1 MYEAPIFFVLQAVH
15 NFNGTTEKEL
25 SLIFGDYVVVR
36 QVSALLTVSAVQ
48 VM

>member
-1 MYEAPIFFVLQAVH
+1 MFFVLQVMH

-25 SLIFGDYVVVR
+25 SLIVGDYVVVR
-36 QVSALLTVSAVQ
+36 QVSVLLTLSAVE

>member
-1 MYEAPIFFVLQAVH
+1 VLQAVH

-25 SLIFGDYVVVR
+25 SLIVGDYVVVR
-36 QVSALLTVSAVQ
+36 QVSVFLTISAVE